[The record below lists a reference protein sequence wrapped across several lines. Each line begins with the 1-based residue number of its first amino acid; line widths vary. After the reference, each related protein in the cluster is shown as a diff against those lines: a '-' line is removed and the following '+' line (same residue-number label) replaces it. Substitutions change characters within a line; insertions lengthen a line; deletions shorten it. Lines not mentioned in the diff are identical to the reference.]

1 MSNLI
6 KTKFGKANIN
16 NKGYYDIVSVNEG
29 NFKKK
34 LHRLIY
40 EDYHGVT
47 LLPTTDVHHIDGN
60 KLNNNIE
67 NLEAI
72 SHSEHSK
79 RHMNGSDNPMHN
91 KTHRQES
98 MFKMSANKSTTGF
111 FRVSK
116 VMDKQIVQGFSWGY
130 QYFDDN
136 NKRKQISRKNLY
148 DLKKVVVSKNLIW
161 KVLDE
166 SNAKLICEEFG
177 YVFEELT

>member
-1 MSNLI
+1 MGNLI
-6 KTKFGKANIN
+6 ETKFGKANIN

-47 LLPTTDVHHIDGN
+47 LLSTTDVHHIDGN

-72 SHSEHSK
+72 SHAEHSR
-79 RHMNGSDNPMHN
+79 RHMISDRNPMKGNNH
-91 KTHRQES
+91 TQES
-98 MFKMSANKSTTGF
+98 MFIMSANKSTTGF

-116 VMDKQIVQGFSWGY
+116 VMDKQMVQGFSWGY